1 MSVDIRTPGRRSLA
15 ARPETP
21 KEGLPVIEAERG
33 TALEVKDLRIAYGSV
48 EAVKGISFSIQPGEF
63 LTLLGPSGCGKTTTL
78 RCIAGLEDPVGGS
91 ITLDGK
97 EIASQDRQLP
107 PERRGI
113 NMVFQSYAVWPHMT
127 VEKNVGY
134 GLAKL
139 DKTASAERVAEVL
152 SLVGLGAYAKRYGT
166 ELSGGQQQR
175 VALARAIV
183 TRPKL
188 LLFDEPLSNLD
199 AGLREQMRFELLELQ
214 RTVGITSVYVTHDQ
228 TEAMSMSD
236 RVVLMKDGLIEQ
248 LDEPRE
254 IYRRPATE
262 FAANFLGRANVIRGT
277 LDPGDPTRAT
287 ADGVAVVSED
297 AYDGEGAAV
306 TAVFRSENVV
316 VGAAAQGLEN
326 RWTATVERVAFL
338 GRHLDV
344 VLRLPVGVIRA
355 EIRIDAAVE
364 PGATVEVGVRA
375 RDIHFVPT
383 DAH

>member
-1 MSVDIRTPGRRSLA
+1 MSQSIQQEREADA
-15 ARPETP
+15 A
-21 KEGLPVIEAERG
+21 IESSRG
-33 TALEVKDLRIAYGSV
+33 ASLEVRDLRIKYGDV
-48 EAVKGISFSIQPGEF
+48 EAVKGISFSIEPGEF

-78 RCIAGLEDPVGGS
+78 RCIAGLEAPSDGT

-97 EIASQDRQLP
+97 VIASADQQVP
-107 PERRGI
+107 PEKRGI

-134 GLAKL
+134 GLKGMDRREVASRVGDVL
-139 DKTASAERVAEVL
+139 D
-152 SLVGLGAYAKRYGT
+152 LVGLSPYSKRYGT

-183 TRPKL
+183 TRPKV

-236 RVVLMKDGLIEQ
+236 RVVLLRDGVIEQ
-248 LDEPRE
+248 LDVPRE

-262 FAANFLGRANVIRGT
+262 FAANFIGRANMLHTKITAEKTV
-277 LDPGDPTRAT
+277 AV
-287 ADGVAVVSED
+287 ADGVTIASTEPYSG
-297 AYDGEGAAV
+297 AGEEV

-316 VGAAAQGLEN
+316 IGAPATACEN
-326 RWTATVERVAFL
+326 RWTATVERVSFL

-344 VLRLPVGVIRA
+344 ALRLPSGIIRA
-355 EIRIDAAVE
+355 EVRMDMSVE
-364 PGATVEVGVRA
+364 PGEIVDVGVFA
-375 RDIHFVPT
+375 ADIHFVPVGG
-383 DAH
+383 

>member
-1 MSVDIRTPGRRSLA
+1 MSQSTRD
-15 ARPETP
+15 RPATATAP
-21 KEGLPVIEAERG
+21 ISDRG
-33 TALEVKDLRIAYGSV
+33 TALEVVDLRVKYGDV
-48 EAVKGISFSIQPGEF
+48 EAVKGISFAIKPGEF

-78 RCIAGLEDPVGGS
+78 RCIAGLENPSRGS

-97 EIASQDRQLP
+97 EIASESRQLP

-134 GLAKL
+134 GLKGL
-139 DKTASAERVAEVL
+139 DRAAAAGRVADVL
-152 SLVGLGAYAKRYGT
+152 SQVGLSKFAKRYGT

-236 RVVLMKDGLIEQ
+236 RVVLMQEGEIEQ
-248 LDEPRE
+248 FGDPRD

-262 FAANFLGRANVIRGT
+262 FAANFIGRANLIPASLV
-277 LDPGDPTRAT
+277 DGDRLAAKFGELTVRTDEPY
-287 ADGVAVVSED
+287 V
-297 AYDGEGAAV
+297 GEGSAV

-316 VGAAAQGLEN
+316 TGAAAAGMEN
-326 RWTATVERVAFL
+326 RWTATVGRVAFL

-344 VLRLPVGVIRA
+344 TLELPNGTIRA
-355 EIRIDAAVE
+355 EVRIEAEVQ
-364 PGATVEVGVRA
+364 PGDTVDVGVRA
-375 RDIHFVPT
+375 RDIHFVPAAT
-383 DAH
+383 R